1 MPERENSRRAA
12 LKAVFAMGG
21 LLFLLAAAYIIV
33 QLYVILGREYKTE
46 IAVLYTMADSVEL
59 PGFVMFDAINV
70 PGEGNLGYLV
80 EDGER
85 VSEGAVIAEKYTDD
99 SQSAAREQ
107 LIRLQNNI
115 DLLNKSQNSAGSDLT
130 LLTTQ
135 TKTALYNLLDQ
146 LDTASYSGMQ
156 DAESEFLLAQ
166 NRLQISTGQTSG
178 FQSTI
183 AELEAERD
191 TVAAQL
197 EGLET
202 ITAEENGY
210 FISAVSAMPLDL
222 EEQTLADATPAQ
234 IQELLDQGVPAITA
248 SLAGRIV
255 EGFSWRFYTVCDQD
269 TAERFDGVTN
279 VRISIPGKEETP
291 LDATVS
297 SVELDEESGLAKIV
311 IECQTI
317 NSDVLR
323 LGQETAKI
331 DLQTYQGL
339 RIDKDALH
347 IVDGE
352 KGVYVKY
359 GDLQRFRKIQI
370 LYEDDTYMLVPSD
383 GSVGGD
389 SEVRLYDEVIVEGSN
404 LQDGGLI

>member
-115 DLLNKSQNSAGSDLT
+115 DLLTKSQNSAGSDLT

-210 FISAVSAMPLDL
+210 FISAASAMPLDL
-222 EEQTLADATPAQ
+222 EEQTLADATPAR
-234 IQELLDQGVPAITA
+234 IQELLDQGVPASTA

-255 EGFSWRFYTVCDQD
+255 EGFSWRFYTVCDRD

>member
-115 DLLNKSQNSAGSDLT
+115 DLLTKSQNSAGSDLT

-210 FISAVSAMPLDL
+210 FISAASAMPLDL

-234 IQELLDQGVPAITA
+234 IQELLAQGVSTSTA

-269 TAERFDGVTN
+269 TAERYDGVTN

>member
-12 LKAVFAMGG
+12 LKAAFAMGS

-46 IAVLYTMADSVEL
+46 IAVMYTMADSVEL
-59 PGFVMFDAINV
+59 SGFVMFDALNV
-70 PGEGNLGYLV
+70 SGEGNLGYLV

-115 DLLNKSQNSAGSDLT
+115 DLLTKSQNSAGSDLT

-156 DAESEFLLAQ
+156 DAEWEFLLAQ
-166 NRLQISTGQTSG
+166 NRLQISTGQSSG

-191 TVAAQL
+191 AVAAQL
-197 EGLET
+197 QGLET
-202 ITAEENGY
+202 IIAEENGY
-210 FISAVSAMPLDL
+210 FISSASAMPLDL
-222 EEQTLADATPAQ
+222 EEQTLQDATPAQ
-234 IQELLDQGVPAITA
+234 LQELLNQGVPTSTA

-255 EGFSWRFYTVCDQD
+255 KGFSWRFYTVCDLD
-269 TAERFDGVTN
+269 TAERFDGVTD
-279 VRISIPGKEETP
+279 VHISVPGKEDTP

-297 SVELDEESGLAKIV
+297 SVDIDEEAGLAKIV

-323 LGQETAKI
+323 LGQENAQI
-331 DLQTYQGL
+331 DLETYQGI
-339 RIDKDALH
+339 RIDKNALH

-370 LYEDDTYMLVPSD
+370 LYEDENYMLVPAD
-383 GSVGGD
+383 GAVGGD
-389 SEVRLYDEVIVEGSN
+389 SEVRLYDEIIVEGSN

>member
-115 DLLNKSQNSAGSDLT
+115 DLLTKSQNSAGSDLT

-210 FISAVSAMPLDL
+210 FISAASAMPLDL

-234 IQELLDQGVPAITA
+234 IQELLAQGGSTSTA

-279 VRISIPGKEETP
+279 VRISIPGKEEAP

>member
-115 DLLNKSQNSAGSDLT
+115 DLLTKSQNSAGSDLT

-210 FISAVSAMPLDL
+210 FISAASAMPLDL

-234 IQELLDQGVPAITA
+234 IQELLDQGVATSTA

-331 DLQTYQGL
+331 DLQIYQGL
-339 RIDKDALH
+339 RIDKNALH

>member
-115 DLLNKSQNSAGSDLT
+115 DLLTKSQNSAGSDLT

-210 FISAVSAMPLDL
+210 FISAASAMPLDL
-222 EEQTLADATPAQ
+222 EEQPLADATPAR
-234 IQELLDQGVPAITA
+234 IQELLAQGVPASTA

>member
-115 DLLNKSQNSAGSDLT
+115 DLLTKSQNSAGSDLT

-210 FISAVSAMPLDL
+210 FISAASAMPLDL

-234 IQELLDQGVPAITA
+234 IQELLDQGVATITA

-352 KGVYVKY
+352 KGIYVKY

>member
-210 FISAVSAMPLDL
+210 FISAASAMPLDL

-234 IQELLDQGVPAITA
+234 IQELLAQGGSTSTA

>member
-1 MPERENSRRAA
+1 MPDREASRRAA
-12 LKAVFAMGG
+12 IKAVFAMGV

-33 QLYVILGREYKTE
+33 QLYVILGRDYKTE
-46 IAVLYTMADSVEL
+46 TAIAYTMADSVEL
-59 PGFVMFDAINV
+59 DGFVMFDAVNV
-70 PGEGNLGYLV
+70 AGEGNLGYLV

-85 VSEGAVIAEKYTDD
+85 VSEGTVIAEKYTDD

-115 DLLNKSQNSAGSDLT
+115 DLLTKSQNSAGSDLT

-166 NRLQISTGQTSG
+166 NRLQISTGQASG

-197 EGLET
+197 AGLET
-202 ITAEENGY
+202 ITAAENGY
-210 FISAVSAMPLDL
+210 FISAASAMPLDL
-222 EEQTLADATPAQ
+222 EEQTLKDATPAQ
-234 IQELLDQGVPAITA
+234 IQELLQEGVSLSTE

-255 EGFSWRFYTVCDQD
+255 EGFSWRFYTVCDLE
-269 TAERFDGVTN
+269 TAERFDGLTDVH
-279 VRISIPGKEETP
+279 ISIPGKEETP

-297 SVELDEESGLAKIV
+297 SVELDEEAGLAKIV
-311 IECQTI
+311 VECQTI

-331 DLQTYQGL
+331 DLETYQGI
-339 RIDKDALH
+339 RIDKNALH

-370 LYEDDTYMLVPSD
+370 LYEDDQYILVPAD
-383 GSVGGD
+383 GAVGTD
-389 SEVRLYDEVIVEGSN
+389 NEVRLYDEIIVEGSN

>member
-115 DLLNKSQNSAGSDLT
+115 DLLTKSQNSAGSDLT

-210 FISAVSAMPLDL
+210 FISAASAMPLDL

-234 IQELLDQGVPAITA
+234 IQELLAQGVATSTA

-269 TAERFDGVTN
+269 TAERFDGVIN

>member
-1 MPERENSRRAA
+1 MPEREASRRAA

-46 IAVLYTMADSVEL
+46 IAMMYTMADSVEL
-59 PGFVMFDAINV
+59 DGFVMFDAINV
-70 PGEGNLGYLV
+70 AGEGNLGYLV

-85 VSEGAVIAEKYTDD
+85 VSQGAVIAEKYTDD

-107 LIRLQNNI
+107 FIRLQSSI
-115 DLLNKSQNSAGSDLT
+115 DLLTKSQNSAGNDLT

-156 DAESEFLLAQ
+156 DAESDFLLAQ
-166 NRLQISTGQTSG
+166 NRLQVSTGQTSG
-178 FQSTI
+178 FESTI
-183 AELEAERD
+183 AELETERD
-191 TVAAQL
+191 AVAAQL
-197 EGLET
+197 QGLET
-202 ITAEENGY
+202 IVAEENGY
-210 FISAVSAMPLDL
+210 FISSTSAMPLDL
-222 EEQTLADATPAQ
+222 EEQTLIDSTPAQ
-234 IQELLDQGVPAITA
+234 IQELLTQGVATSTA

-255 EGFSWRFYTVCDQD
+255 EGFSWRFYTVCDLD

-279 VRISIPGKEETP
+279 VHISVPGKEETP

-297 SVELDEESGLAKIV
+297 SVEIDEEAGLAKIV

-323 LGQETAKI
+323 LSQETAKI
-331 DLQTYQGL
+331 DLETYEGI
-339 RIDKDALH
+339 RIDKNALH
-347 IVDGE
+347 IVDGQ

-370 LYEDDTYMLVPSD
+370 LYEDENYMLVPSD
-383 GSVGGD
+383 GAVGAD
-389 SEVRLYDEVIVEGSN
+389 SEIRLYDEVIVEGSN

>member
-1 MPERENSRRAA
+1 MPDREASRRAA
-12 LKAVFAMGG
+12 IKAVFAMGV

-33 QLYVILGREYKTE
+33 QLYVILGRDYKTE
-46 IAVLYTMADSVEL
+46 TAIAYTMADSVEL
-59 PGFVMFDAINV
+59 DGFVMFDAVNV
-70 PGEGNLGYLV
+70 AGEGNLGYLV

-85 VSEGAVIAEKYTDD
+85 VSEGTVIAEKYTGD

-115 DLLNKSQNSAGSDLT
+115 DLLTKSQNSAGSDLT

-166 NRLQISTGQTSG
+166 NRLQISTGQASG

-197 EGLET
+197 AGLET
-202 ITAEENGY
+202 ITAAENGY
-210 FISAVSAMPLDL
+210 FISAASAMPLDL
-222 EEQTLADATPAQ
+222 EEQTLKDATPAQ
-234 IQELLDQGVPAITA
+234 IQELLQEGVSLSTE

-255 EGFSWRFYTVCDQD
+255 EGFSWRFYTVCDLE
-269 TAERFDGVTN
+269 TAERFDGLTDVH
-279 VRISIPGKEETP
+279 ISIPGKEETP

-297 SVELDEESGLAKIV
+297 SVELDEEAGLAKIV
-311 IECQTI
+311 VECQTI

-331 DLQTYQGL
+331 DLETYQGI
-339 RIDKDALH
+339 RIDKNALH

-352 KGVYVKY
+352 KGAYVKY

-370 LYEDDTYMLVPSD
+370 LYEDDQYMLVPAD
-383 GSVGGD
+383 GAVGTD
-389 SEVRLYDEVIVEGSN
+389 NEVRLYDEIIVEGSN

>member
-115 DLLNKSQNSAGSDLT
+115 DLLTKSQNSAGSDLT

-210 FISAVSAMPLDL
+210 FISAASAMPLDL

-234 IQELLDQGVPAITA
+234 IQELLDQGVATITA

>member
-210 FISAVSAMPLDL
+210 FISAASAMPLDL
-222 EEQTLADATPAQ
+222 EEQTLADATPAR
-234 IQELLDQGVPAITA
+234 IQELLAQGVPASTA

-279 VRISIPGKEETP
+279 VRISIPGKEEAP

>member
-210 FISAVSAMPLDL
+210 FISAASAMPLDL
-222 EEQTLADATPAQ
+222 EEQTLADATPAR
-234 IQELLDQGVPAITA
+234 IQELLDQGVATITA
-248 SLAGRIV
+248 SLTGRIV

>member
-210 FISAVSAMPLDL
+210 FISAASAMPLDL
-222 EEQTLADATPAQ
+222 EEQILADATPAR
-234 IQELLDQGVPAITA
+234 IQELLAQGVPASTA

>member
-210 FISAVSAMPLDL
+210 FISAASAMPLDL

-234 IQELLDQGVPAITA
+234 IQELLAQGVSTSTA

-269 TAERFDGVTN
+269 TAERYDGVTN

>member
-115 DLLNKSQNSAGSDLT
+115 DLLTKSQNSAGSDLT

-210 FISAVSAMPLDL
+210 FISAASAMPLDL
-222 EEQTLADATPAQ
+222 EEQTLADATPAR
-234 IQELLDQGVPAITA
+234 IQELLAQGVSTSTA

-255 EGFSWRFYTVCDQD
+255 EGFSWRFYTVCDRD

>member
-115 DLLNKSQNSAGSDLT
+115 DLLTKSQNSAGSDLT

-210 FISAVSAMPLDL
+210 FISAASAMPLDL

-234 IQELLDQGVPAITA
+234 IQELLAQGVATSTA

>member
-115 DLLNKSQNSAGSDLT
+115 DLLTKSQNSAGSDLT

>member
-1 MPERENSRRAA
+1 MPDREASRRAA
-12 LKAVFAMGG
+12 IKAVFAMGV

-33 QLYVILGREYKTE
+33 QLYVILGRDYKTE
-46 IAVLYTMADSVEL
+46 TAIAYTMADSVEL
-59 PGFVMFDAINV
+59 DGFVMFDAVNV
-70 PGEGNLGYLV
+70 AGEGNLGYLV

-85 VSEGAVIAEKYTDD
+85 VSEGTVIAEKYTDD

-115 DLLNKSQNSAGSDLT
+115 DLLTKSQNSAGSDLT

-166 NRLQISTGQTSG
+166 NRLQISTGQASG

-191 TVAAQL
+191 TVTAQL
-197 EGLET
+197 AGLET
-202 ITAEENGY
+202 ITAAENGY
-210 FISAVSAMPLDL
+210 FISAASAMPLDL
-222 EEQTLADATPAQ
+222 EEQTLKDATPAQ
-234 IQELLDQGVPAITA
+234 IQELLQEGVSLSTE

-255 EGFSWRFYTVCDQD
+255 EGFSWRFYTVCDLE
-269 TAERFDGVTN
+269 TAERFDGLTDVH
-279 VRISIPGKEETP
+279 ISIPGKEETP

-297 SVELDEESGLAKIV
+297 SVELDEEAGLAKIV
-311 IECQTI
+311 VECQTI

-331 DLQTYQGL
+331 DLETYQGI
-339 RIDKDALH
+339 RIDKNALH

-370 LYEDDTYMLVPSD
+370 LYEDDQYMLVPAD
-383 GSVGGD
+383 GAVGTD
-389 SEVRLYDEVIVEGSN
+389 NEVRLYDEIIVEGSN